1 MTVRVED
8 ERPRPAQAD
17 AFADAVTFAFGDPR
31 SELYGMA
38 RAGLAEGGASGIGL
52 LFADGKPVAARA
64 AGAVPV
70 SEHAWEAIDAA
81 GVRTRVDEALHV
93 WRVAFDG
100 GEDGGFDLVFT
111 ALGAA
116 AELEAGSPAAAASA
130 TAGYDH
136 LCVVRGVV
144 RVQGRERRVEC
155 LGQRSRLW
163 GAPDW
168 ERLELSRSV
177 SAWLGED
184 LGVTLSAVRPA
195 GVRGHDGEALSA
207 AVWEGGPVVA
217 VPVGEPRL
225 STTSDAAG
233 RQRAAGL
240 ELWMGDD
247 EGHPLRA
254 AGQAVCGTT
263 LELGRLRLDCAFF
276 TWRLGGHEGAG
287 RYEVLRRA

>member
-1 MTVRVED
+1 MTLRVED
-8 ERPRPAQAD
+8 ERPRAPEGG

-31 SELYGMA
+31 TGLYGMA

-52 LFADGKPVAARA
+52 LFAGGEPVAARA
-64 AGAVPV
+64 AGAVAVP
-70 SEHAWEAIDAA
+70 ERAWEAIDAA
-81 GVRTRVDEALHV
+81 GVRTRVDEALRV

-100 GEDGGFDLVFT
+100 GPAGGFDLVFT

-116 AELEAGSPAAAASA
+116 AELGAGSPAASASA
-130 TAGYDH
+130 SAGYDH
-136 LCVVRGVV
+136 LCLVRGAV
-144 RVQGRERRVEC
+144 RAGGREQRIEC

-168 ERLELSRSV
+168 ERLALARSV

-184 LGVTLSAVRPA
+184 LGVTVSTARPVD
-195 GVRGHDGEALSA
+195 VRGHDGEALSA
-207 AVWEGGPVVA
+207 SVWEGEPVVA
-217 VPVGEPRL
+217 LPVGEPRL
-225 STTSDAAG
+225 STTSDGAG
-233 RQRAAGL
+233 RQRSAGL

-254 AGQAVCGTT
+254 AGRAICGTT

-276 TWRLGGHEGAG
+276 SWQMEGREGAG